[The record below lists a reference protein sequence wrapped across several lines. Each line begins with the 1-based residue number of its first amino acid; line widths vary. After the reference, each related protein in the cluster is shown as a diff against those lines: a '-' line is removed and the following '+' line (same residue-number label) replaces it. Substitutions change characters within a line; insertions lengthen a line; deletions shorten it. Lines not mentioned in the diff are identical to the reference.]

1 MYSLPQSSDILENSV
16 AKAMAPKNNKGYDLI
31 IKHRLNKVKH
41 ASGKD
46 SKTALTVDEKI

>member
-1 MYSLPQSSDILENSV
+1 MVLYSLPESTDIIENSV
-16 AKAMAPKNNKGYDLI
+16 GKAMAPKKNKGYDLI

-46 SKTALTVDEKI
+46 S